1 MPSRSTLVSE
11 IQQLLTGERAD
22 PRAAQFVFLIPV
34 AAEMLLHLVSPTG
47 LDSYFLVGTC
57 IAVVPTLAS
66 VAIGK
71 EWLSRRWTIWLPVL
85 DIVALG
91 TYRLSDGTAVGIAVA
106 FPAVWLGLQFGRK
119 GVLITIVTVLGAF
132 VLPTI
137 VMFGFTLESVSR
149 VTQVTLMAVICSGA
163 VAMTAELWKAQVE
176 QTRSSAS
183 RLELVMGDAIEQRR
197 LTRTI
202 VNGVDVGLVAI
213 DAMGAYD
220 SMNPRHQDFMDLAY
234 PQGHEGVAGQVGFVY
249 GPDGVTLLGRDDM
262 PTVRAVRGEEFRDLQ
277 IWVGEDPAERR
288 ALAVSSTPYFGAK
301 GGFAGAVLAYHDIT
315 ELVLAARIKAE
326 FVASVSHELRTP
338 LTSIVGYVD
347 IILDDTEGLPDEA
360 RDYLVT
366 VQRNA
371 RRLHRLVDDLLST
384 ALQSVTTVLDVECL
398 AVGELLERSAREA
411 SRAASAAGLVF
422 EIDTS
427 QAPPEIRI
435 NGDAERLAQVFDNLF
450 SNAIKYTPA
459 GGQVEVSLTVQGAH
473 AVVRVR
479 DTGRGISEA
488 ELGEIFSKFFRSA
501 TVLIDAIPGIGLGLA
516 IAKTIVDAHGGKV
529 SVSSTLG
536 EGATFEVQ
544 LPLADPVPVLVA

>member
-34 AAEMLLHLVSPTG
+34 AVEVLLHLGTPTG
-47 LDSYFLVGTC
+47 LDNYFLVGSL
-57 IAVVPTLAS
+57 IALVPTLAS

-71 EWLSRRWTIWLPVL
+71 GWLSRRWTIWLPVL
-85 DIVALG
+85 DMVALG
-91 TYRLSDGTAVGIAVA
+91 IFRMSEGSAIGIAVA
-106 FPAVWLGLQFGRK
+106 FPAIWLGLQFGRK
-119 GVLITIVTVLGAF
+119 GVVITVITVLSAF
-132 VLPTI
+132 VLPTM
-137 VMFGFTLESVSR
+137 VMFGFTLESLSR
-149 VTQVTLMAVICSGA
+149 VTQVTLMAAICSGA

-176 QTRSSAS
+176 QTRNSAS
-183 RLELVMGDAIEQRR
+183 RLERAMADAIEQRR
-197 LTRTI
+197 LTKTI

-213 DAMGAYD
+213 DANGAYD
-220 SMNPRHQDFMDLAY
+220 SMNPRHQDFMELAY
-234 PQGHEGVAGQVGFVY
+234 PEGHGGMAGQVGFVY
-249 GPDGVTLLGRDDM
+249 DADGVTLLGREDM
-262 PTVRAVRGEEFRDLQ
+262 PTSRAVAGEEFRDYQ
-277 IWVGEDPAERR
+277 IWVGAEPAERR
-288 ALAVSSTPYFGAK
+288 ALAVSSTPYFRTNGDF
-301 GGFAGAVLAYHDIT
+301 GGAVLAYHDIT

-384 ALQSVTTVLDVECL
+384 ALQSVTTVLDVERL
-398 AVGELLERSAREA
+398 AVGELLARAAREA
-411 SRAASAAGLVF
+411 ARAASAAGLSF

-427 QAPPEIRI
+427 GAPPELRI

-459 GGQVEVSLTVQGAH
+459 GGQVEVCLSVQDAH

-479 DTGRGISEA
+479 DSGRGISEA

-501 TVLIDAIPGIGLGLA
+501 TVLTDAIPGIGLGLA
-516 IAKTIVDAHGGKV
+516 IAKTIIDAHGGKV

-536 EGATFEVQ
+536 EGATFEVR
-544 LPLADPVPVLVA
+544 LPLADPVPMLVA

>member
-34 AAEMLLHLVSPTG
+34 AVEVLLHLGSPTG
-47 LDSYFLVGTC
+47 LDNYFLVGSL
-57 IAVVPTLAS
+57 IALVPTLAS

-71 EWLSRRWTIWLPVL
+71 GWLSSRWTIWLPVL
-85 DIVALG
+85 DMVALG
-91 TYRLSDGTAVGIAVA
+91 TFRMSEGSAIGIAVA
-106 FPAVWLGLQFGRK
+106 FPAIWLGLQFGRK
-119 GVLITIVTVLGAF
+119 GVAITIVIVLGAF
-132 VLPTI
+132 VLPT
-137 VMFGFTLESVSR
+137 MLMYGFTLESLSR

-163 VAMTAELWKAQVE
+163 VAMTAEMWKAQVE
-176 QTRSSAS
+176 QTRNSAS
-183 RLELVMGDAIEQRR
+183 RLELAMADAIEQRR
-197 LTRTI
+197 LTKTI

-213 DAMGAYD
+213 DATGAYD
-220 SMNPRHQDFMDLAY
+220 SMNPRHEDFMRLAY
-234 PQGHEGVAGQVGFVY
+234 PEGHGGRAGQVGYVY
-249 GPDGVTLLGRDDM
+249 DADGVTVLGREDM
-262 PTVRAVRGEEFRDLQ
+262 PTLRAVRGEEFRDLQ
-277 IWVGEDPAERR
+277 IWVGADPAERR
-288 ALAVSSTPYFGAK
+288 ALAVSSTPYFNANGDF
-301 GGFAGAVLAYHDIT
+301 GGAVLAYHDIT

-384 ALQSVTTVLDVECL
+384 ALHSVTTVLDVERL

-411 SRAASAAGLVF
+411 ARAASAAGLGF
-422 EIDTS
+422 EIDIS
-427 QAPPEIRI
+427 DAPTELRI

-459 GGQVEVSLTVQGAH
+459 GGQVEVHLTVEDDH
-473 AVVRVR
+473 ALVRVR

-488 ELGEIFSKFFRSA
+488 ELGEIFSKFFRSS
-501 TVLIDAIPGIGLGLA
+501 TVLLDAIPGIGLGLA

-536 EGATFEVQ
+536 EGATFEVR